1 MDHHTQA
8 LRAFLDQ
15 AHSVYHAQQGL
26 VQQLKAAGFQPLQE
40 QETWQIAPGG
50 RYYVTRGDAAVMAF
64 RVPQGV
70 PTGFM
75 MSASHLDRPCFKV
88 KENGE
93 LTGTYTRLAVE
104 RYGGMILSTWL
115 DRPLSIAGR
124 VAVLDRPCFKVKEN
138 GELTGTYTRL
148 AVERYGGMILS
159 TWLDRPLSIAGRVAV
174 QTEQGIRTQL
184 VDIDQDLLL
193 IPNVAIHMN
202 RQVNDGYKWNPAV
215 DLLPL
220 LGGKEATGRLETML
234 EEQAG
239 GKILGRDL
247 YLYIRQKSSVWGVN
261 QEYLSSAALDDLEC
275 AWACTQ
281 GFLEAADSQAISV
294 LCLFDSEEVG
304 SGSVQG
310 AGSTLL
316 ADTLH
321 RICQAGGWDL
331 RQLLAQSFLVS
342 ADNAHA
348 LHPNHPEFSDAANAP
363 VMGGGV
369 VIKHNA
375 SMSYCTDGVA
385 AGLFRSIC
393 QRAEAATQSY
403 YNRADLPGGSTLGH
417 ISLAHVSVPTVDIG
431 LAQLAMHSSFEAE
444 AATQSYYNRADLP
457 GGSTLGHISL
467 AHVSVPTVDIGLA
480 QLAMHSSFETG
491 AISDI
496 EALVKAMTAL
506 YSTALEVRGQ
516 EYILR

>member
-124 VAVLDRPCFKVKEN
+124 VAV
-138 GELTGTYTRL
+138 
-148 AVERYGGMILS
+148 
-159 TWLDRPLSIAGRVAV
+159 

-184 VDIDQDLLL
+184 VDIDRDLLL

-220 LGGKEATGRLETML
+220 LGGKEAAGRLEAML

-281 GFLEAADSQAISV
+281 GFLEAVDSQAISV

-431 LAQLAMHSSFEAE
+431 LAQLAMHSSFE
-444 AATQSYYNRADLP
+444 
-457 GGSTLGHISL
+457 
-467 AHVSVPTVDIGLA
+467 
-480 QLAMHSSFETG
+480 TG